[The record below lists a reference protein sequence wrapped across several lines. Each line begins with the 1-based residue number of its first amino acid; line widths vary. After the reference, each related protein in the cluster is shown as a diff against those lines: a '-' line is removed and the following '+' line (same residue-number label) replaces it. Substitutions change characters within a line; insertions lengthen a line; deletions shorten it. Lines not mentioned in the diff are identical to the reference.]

1 MSEIFQIK
9 NPVILIGKIIEYT
22 VFMYSL
28 SLLVNSLHGLPTELE
43 YLCDTLE
50 ELTIEGNLHLKALPD
65 EYENL
70 TTLKRLSLDVEL
82 LGSFNIE
89 LLSWATTLES
99 LEFDGGKK

>member
-28 SLLVNSLHGLPTELE
+28 SLHVNSLHGLPTESE

-50 ELTIEGNLHLKALPD
+50 ELTIE
-65 EYENL
+65 EVIYI
-70 TTLKRLSLDVEL
+70 
-82 LGSFNIE
+82 F
-89 LLSWATTLES
+89 ES
-99 LEFDGGKK
+99 ITR